1 MEFIKE
7 KSQKSSLQAA
17 SIDLPHVCGYLILKL
32 PLLYMEEMEKN
43 TTVILSKYLN
53 SQQSWK
59 MYVLKFL
66 LKLKIK
72 LYMKYTRETK
82 QSKAS

>member
-32 PLLYMEEMEKN
+32 PLLYMEEMEK
-43 TTVILSKYLN
+43 T
-53 SQQSWK
+53 
-59 MYVLKFL
+59 L
-66 LKLKIK
+66 L
-72 LYMKYTRETK
+72 
-82 QSKAS
+82 